1 MGTVQEE
8 LCCSYIKRTRKEQW
22 TPIGFLNCL
31 STYYRGY
38 VYLQQANNY
47 IPEQGT
53 NRPVLQFP
61 KI

>member
-31 STYYRGY
+31 STYDRGY
-38 VYLQQANNY
+38 VYLQQAND
-47 IPEQGT
+47 IPEPRT
-53 NRPVLQFP
+53 LEPML
-61 KI
+61 